1 VRASKRLATQSV
13 YKICFSRR
21 DDEEDTRKTQ
31 RGIEMPKYP
40 HRAPKGSKT
49 QAASFISEDDDTSG
63 ISGTTDDEENLR
75 STTQTK
81 RQHPA
86 TLRKASKD
94 DKVREATG
102 KKKGAEPAQSSDE
115 DKELQALKKS
125 ATVRKGI
132 PDSNQPS
139 QKTSKKKQSSKRQRE
154 SDLSSGEEGDG
165 PGEVPKLPT
174 CPKCQKTYENKN
186 NVRRHLVGVHQM
198 NKKSA
203 ELKSIMASLVTYTR
217 AECYITFYYRVC
229 IQFGVS

>member
-1 VRASKRLATQSV
+1 M
-13 YKICFSRR
+13 YKMRFSRQY
-21 DDEEDTRKTQ
+21 DEEDTRKTR
-31 RGIEMPKYP
+31 RGIALPKFP

-81 RQHPA
+81 RQHPG

-115 DKELQALKKS
+115 DKEPKKASKKS

>member
-1 VRASKRLATQSV
+1 M
-13 YKICFSRR
+13 YKMRFSRQ
-21 DDEEDTRKTQ
+21 DDEEDTRKTR
-31 RGIEMPKYP
+31 RGIKMPKFP

-115 DKELQALKKS
+115 DKEPKKALKKS

-165 PGEVPKLPT
+165 LGEVPKLPT